1 MAMQDPNQ
9 SKSTLHVRSDSKD
22 ALDALFMVAESKG
35 SNKMGNA
42 SKPFRERN
50 LPPSFFKQPTDGPV
64 HRKTQSL
71 PILDYGNKFPQ
82 QMSPAGAGS
91 GGDNSTSGNVSNTN
105 NTNQHMRQQNQAN
118 QPNHQRFLSSG
129 NVLDNQL
136 PPGWESRTTPQG
148 QSYFID
154 HFNRRTTWDDPR
166 KAHSMTM
173 LPQTQ
178 QQQQGQQ
185 QAQASPQQQ
194 QQLQQSGLG
203 PLPDGWEQ
211 AHTPEGEVYFINHKK
226 QTTSWSDPRL
236 SQQQQQQ
243 QQQNMGSTSPPPMNT
258 QQSMHFMK
266 QQQQQQ
272 QQQMLMQQQQ
282 QQVQHQHQRSGSNH
296 QIDPILGSNSLLGNL
311 VRDKYGMP
319 MNIGMGIHGRG
330 SSTDSGLDG
339 MGTLLTP
346 PVDDPMNMDEVDMEG
361 NQPLNTQNQNQNQDG
376 RLNHNRGL
384 PDCFDSMQGTSV
396 DIGILDND
404 PINSLPLS
412 EMDIASMDISNNL
425 TWL

>member
-1 MAMQDPNQ
+1 
-9 SKSTLHVRSDSKD
+9 
-22 ALDALFMVAESKG
+22 
-35 SNKMGNA
+35 
-42 SKPFRERN
+42 
-50 LPPSFFKQPTDGPV
+50 
-64 HRKTQSL
+64 
-71 PILDYGNKFPQ
+71 
-82 QMSPAGAGS
+82 
-91 GGDNSTSGNVSNTN
+91 
-105 NTNQHMRQQNQAN
+105 
-118 QPNHQRFLSSG
+118 
-129 NVLDNQL
+129 
-136 PPGWESRTTPQG
+136 
-148 QSYFID
+148 
-154 HFNRRTTWDDPR
+154 
-166 KAHSMTM
+166 M
-173 LPQTQ
+173 LPQAQ
-178 QQQQGQQ
+178 QQQQQPTQPPPPQQ
-185 QAQASPQQQ
+185 QQQQ
-194 QQLQQSGLG
+194 QQLQQQGGLG

-211 AHTPEGEVYFINHKK
+211 SHTPEGEVYFINHKK

-236 SQQQQQQ
+236 VT
-243 QQQNMGSTSPPPMNT
+243 QNMGSTSPPPMNN
-258 QQSMHFMK
+258 QQNMHFMK

-272 QQQMLMQQQQ
+272 QMLMQQQ

-361 NQPLNTQNQNQNQDG
+361 NQPLNTQNQNQDV

-412 EMDIASMDISNNL
+412 EMDITSMDIPNTL